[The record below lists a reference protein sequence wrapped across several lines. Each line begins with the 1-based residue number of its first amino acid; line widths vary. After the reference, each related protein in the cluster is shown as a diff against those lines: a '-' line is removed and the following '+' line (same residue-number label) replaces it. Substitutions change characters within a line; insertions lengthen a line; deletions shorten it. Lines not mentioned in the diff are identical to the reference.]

1 MRELPSDRALAETRV
16 YQQPSRNVSYTY
28 ITKAQFL
35 LEQDRSHSNDAADSE
50 YLVGTDTLAHKSQR
64 LSVF

>member
-1 MRELPSDRALAETRV
+1 M
-16 YQQPSRNVSYTY
+16 YQQPSRNVSDTY

-50 YLVGTDTLAHKSQR
+50 YLVGTDATSQ
-64 LSVF
+64 